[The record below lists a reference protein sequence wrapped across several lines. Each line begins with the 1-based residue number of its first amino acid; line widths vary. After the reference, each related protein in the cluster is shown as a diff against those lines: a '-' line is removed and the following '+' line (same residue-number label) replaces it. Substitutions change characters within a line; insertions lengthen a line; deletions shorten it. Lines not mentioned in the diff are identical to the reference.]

1 MADEIYPTSS
11 PNPVAALGYDGT
23 DFRALTV
30 DTDGNIQTDIVT
42 VAEGSGLATETT
54 LAAILTELGQKL
66 ETADLSLEDVTKYL
80 NVVVKVCAL
89 PTGAST
95 SAKQDTMITSLQLL
109 DDLVTALGSIATDSL
124 IVQPG
129 KYDTAPM
136 PLTVDAD
143 GHTQVDVL
151 TSALPTGA
159 ATQAT
164 LASILTVLG
173 NKLEAGDLSIEAVTK
188 YLDVVVKESAL
199 PTGAATS
206 AKQDTMI
213 TALQL
218 IDDLRAALASVATD
232 QLRVKG
238 QDQLFSYK
246 DQVLIQ
252 VSTAATAAVMILT
265 TDSVPAGEVW
275 VITSA
280 SIRNVVRAAPAT
292 MLGIKADGDTYYGAA
307 GGSTAAAAAYFCF
320 SGHLYLEAGNRMFGY
335 VNGCE
340 VNDTIQFN
348 VNGYKMTKEA

>member
-1 MADEIYPTSS
+1 MADEILPTTS
-11 PNPVAALGYDGT
+11 PNPTAALGYDGT
-23 DFRALTV
+23 DFKTLVVDADGHIQSDILTV
-30 DTDGNIQTDIVT
+30 D
-42 VAEGSGLATETT
+42 AGSGLATEAT
-54 LAAILTELGQKL
+54 LADILTELGQKL

-80 NVVVKVCAL
+80 NTVVKTC
-89 PTGAST
+89 
-95 SAKQDTMITSLQLL
+95 
-109 DDLVTALGSIATDSL
+109 
-124 IVQPG
+124 
-129 KYDTAPM
+129 
-136 PLTVDAD
+136 
-143 GHTQVDVL
+143 
-151 TSALPTGA
+151 ALPTGA
-159 ATQAT
+159 ATSANQDTEIASLQLIDDLRDALGSEDKNT
-164 LASILTVLG
+164 LLVQPGLSGAIKKFITEDADGHPQVDVLT
-173 NKLEAGDLSIEAVTK
+173 
-188 YLDVVVKESAL
+188 SAL

-252 VSTAATAAVMILT
+252 VSTAATAGVMILT
-265 TDSVPAGEVW
+265 TDPVPAGEVW

-280 SIRNVVRAAPAT
+280 SIRNVVRAAPAA

-320 SGHLYLEAGNRMFGY
+320 NGHLYLVAGNRMFGY
-335 VNGCE
+335 VSGCE

-348 VNGYKMTKEA
+348 INGYKMTKES